1 MRASKRK
8 TAMAV
13 LAFLISADAWADSR
27 AVTALNPSLPQPGT
41 AFEDASKVKLA
52 QGQRLVCDSDTDKP
66 KLADPALME
75 LQGGRSPV
83 RVRRCSVFAPGSNT
97 AGWVPGTVPSLA
109 GPARLWMT
117 FVEQGTGGR
126 LRLAQLS
133 LWAKRDGWDKVAKS
147 MADLQGASPA
157 ASERFLTWQ
166 DDQYETTMFVDE
178 KNSEEFAIAISDIR
192 LRRLLKYPGTV
203 SRPE

>member
-1 MRASKRK
+1 
-8 TAMAV
+8 MAV
-13 LAFLISADAWADSR
+13 LAFLASADAWADSR

-41 AFEDASKVKLA
+41 AFEDASKMTLA
-52 QGQRLVCDSDTDKP
+52 QGQRLICDSDTDKP
-66 KLADPALME
+66 KLAKPALME
-75 LQGGRSPV
+75 IQGGRGSD
-83 RVRRCSVFAPGSNT
+83 RVRRCSVFAPGSDGG
-97 AGWVPGTVPSLA
+97 GWVQGMVPSLA

-117 FVEQGTGGR
+117 FVEQGGGGR

-147 MADLQGASPA
+147 MADIQGASPT
-157 ASERFLTWQ
+157 ASERFLNWQ
-166 DDQYETTMFVDE
+166 DDQYETTMFADE

-192 LRRLLKYPGTV
+192 LRRLLKYPGTF